1 MRNFTTCRRFSKGK
15 MNVSKSAEA
24 LLGKRNELS
33 AVRKRFSLF
42 SILTIILLSIA
53 SGARAQSTT
62 YSTAG
67 GSYTV
72 TVPAGVTQMTYSVA
86 GAAGGA
92 CSSAAGGKGGLV
104 TGTYTVT
111 PGQTLYVFVGGVG
124 TTWSSGTTAGGTSA
138 GGEGG
143 GVGGSGDGGGG
154 GGAASDIRTSVTG
167 GATLNAS
174 LLTRI
179 IVGGAGGGGGY
190 SGGYEAGGKGG
201 NPATA
206 GTAYSTYSGGAPGT
220 AIAGGAAGT
229 VYSSYTGSTAGGFG
243 NGGAGGSTSEGGGG
257 GGGWYGGGGAT
268 GSGGGGGSSYV
279 VSTASASATF
289 TNGTQAGTGYVT
301 ICFKPSAS
309 ASLSASILSPSMS
322 VTLNGTSTGATSYAW
337 AGPAGGATMTSTTT
351 LSTSI
356 LSVNTSN
363 SGVYTLTATNACGS
377 TVATTGVLTVT
388 TTPYMAVS
396 PASVA
401 IGNVNVGSVSA
412 TFTFSVSAL
421 NLTTPPG
428 NISVSSSN
436 SQYKVSTTGTGGWA
450 SSVNVPYSTATLAS
464 TPLYVQF
471 TPTVTGASSV
481 ALSLS
486 GGSATATETVT
497 ATGVNP
503 CVTNPLAPTSMTF
516 TGTSGTG
523 TTVGFTPSGTP
534 DGYLLLVGPTA
545 FTATPT
551 SGTTYSV
558 GATIGTATV
567 VAASYTTSPS
577 YAITGLNNNT
587 TYYYTAIPFFGG
599 ASGSCGGGPLY
610 PTGSQLT
617 ASVVTCPA
625 TPGTPSATA
634 INAASEGLSWTSSAG
649 GGGSAVNYSII
660 VGTGAGPSSPIA
672 GSPFTVTDPTL
683 TYTVTGLA
691 MGTPYYYNIT
701 ATGACASAATATGT
715 FTTTPYN
722 PLTISSG
729 LNQDVISEGTT
740 IPSSGT
746 TEQTLGT
753 TGLDG
758 NGYTLVASTFNY
770 LGNVPVTGH
779 SLPANNILATN
790 TVTATTPSGL
800 SWKLAAYNGNNCD
813 FMKMVTGTL
822 TATSTLT
829 FASPVSASNFYVLGL
844 TVINAGSTTVNAK
857 FNYADGTSSAVIPWG
872 TVVNWYSTN
881 STSAVIAVGRV
892 TQAGVTE
899 GLTTGPNLINNTL
912 ANTYTVSPVASIS
925 FTATAVAP
933 GTSGNTVSILGV
945 SANSG
950 PLYAGTVA
958 TGFSSAIG
966 CSSTSQSFNI
976 YGSQFAPTSG
986 SVTATAPA
994 SFQVSSNGTTWGS
1007 TATFA
1012 YTGGVMANT
1021 PVYVRFAPTATGT
1034 VSGNVTFSGGGI
1046 VMSPFVAVT
1055 GTASG
1060 GVVIA
1065 PATAA
1070 AFGPVTIYTASPSI
1084 VYTLTGTSLTAGTL
1098 NISSSNG
1105 DFLVSLNGTTWST
1118 STSFAYGTSFTAT
1131 PVYVQY
1137 TPSVVASE
1145 TATITVTGTTLCGPQ
1160 YISCTG
1166 SGSNPCS
1173 APGAPTAMTF
1183 TGTSGT
1189 GTSVSFT
1196 PSGTPDGYLLLRGT
1210 SAFTATPTPG
1220 TTYTVGATIGTA
1232 TVVAASY
1239 TSSPTYAITG
1249 LSSNTTYYY
1258 TAIPF
1263 YGGSGGTCSGGPLY
1277 PTGTQLTAAVT
1288 TCPATP
1294 GSPAATAINSG
1305 SEGLSWTSSAGGG
1318 SAINYSIKVATDAG
1332 FTAQIPGSP
1341 FTVAD
1346 PTLTYTV
1353 TGINAGTPYYY
1364 NITAVGSCTST
1375 ATATGTFTT
1384 NATYTPLT
1392 IASGLNQDVI
1402 SDGVNTTLPI
1412 SSQSQTTAAYDAQ
1425 GYGYC
1430 AYNYT
1435 FTPTS
1440 GTSYG
1445 PSDGSFPATNIMTS
1459 ILATTAGLTWKIAP
1473 YTGNNCD
1480 YMLMTPAAPTT
1491 TSTVTFTTPVYASNF
1506 YVLASTVIGA
1516 GATTVNMQLNYADG
1530 TSSAQTPWAT
1540 IVNWFTSTTNTA
1552 VNGEGRIH
1560 VTDGSPSGTVGGAP
1574 YLIQNSLTNT
1584 YSTSPVASISFTA
1597 TATSLGTSSNVA
1609 GVFAVSANSGVLNA
1623 GTVSSFSAALGC
1635 NSASQSFNINGTQ
1648 FFPAASGNITATAPA
1663 CYQVSSN
1670 GTTWGAT
1677 ATFPY
1682 TAGAMANTPVYV
1694 RFTPTVTGTTTGN
1707 ITFSGGGIVT
1717 SPSVAVTGSSSGGVL
1732 IAPGSSAAFGPVTVY
1747 TASPSIVYTLTGTS
1761 LTAGTL
1767 TISSSNGDFLV
1778 SPDGSTWNTSYSF
1791 SYGTSFTATP
1801 VYVQYTPSVVASET
1815 ATVTVSGTT
1824 LCAPQYISCTG
1835 SGSNPCSAPSVP
1847 SAITISSVAATTL
1860 TASTTPTGSPD
1871 GYLLVAG
1878 TSAFSGSPVTATTY
1892 SVGASL
1898 GGGTVVASAYTTAPS
1913 FNVTGLT
1920 GNTLYYITSIPFNGG
1935 VGGAC
1940 SGGPTYPSGT
1950 QLSTTVTTCPAAP
1963 VISTVTATVNSI
1975 TLNWASASGGGALPV
1990 TYSVGVYTNSAFTG
2004 PVTGSPFSTS
2014 STSVTVTGLSSGVT
2028 YYYKMQ
2034 SVTSGCSSGYI
2045 TGSKATGS
2053 YCTPSFTNGC
2063 SSWYTFS
2070 FAFGGASWTGA
2081 SGTCATS
2088 NYLSTVFTVTAGTPT
2103 ILSVSSAQYTGNA
2116 VWVDFAND
2124 GTFTDVHDTIF
2135 APGYGGGSALTSP
2148 TIYSASVTIPTTVAT
2163 GSYRMR
2169 VITGYGTAP
2178 GTSTSGTCGTY
2189 SYGDFQDFTLYV
2201 VNPILTATTS
2211 SLTPFGT
2218 IPTCSTSSVQTF
2230 SITGT
2235 GLYPSTGTVV
2245 ATAPAGGF
2253 QISLNGTTW
2262 GNTANY
2268 SYTGGSIA
2276 AQPVYVQYTSTTV
2289 GTFSGNITFSGGTV
2303 AAPPTVSVTATAAGI
2318 AVTPTTTAFFG
2329 PIPVS
2334 TTSSA
2339 LTYTLTGSN
2348 LTSGTT
2354 TVANSNSDFYVSL
2367 NGTTY
2372 SNTSVSFSNTGTI
2385 TGQVLY
2391 IQYSPTVVATE
2402 TSTITVTSP
2411 TGCVLTLIATG
2422 SGAVSCL
2429 APGTPSGIS
2438 FPSTTSTGTGIT
2450 FTPSG
2455 SPDVYLV
2462 LQGTSAFSGTPTTG
2476 TTYAV
2481 GNTIGTSTVVGV
2493 YTVTTL
2499 PLTIASVAGA
2509 TISPNTGYYITVI
2522 PYNGGATGTCTG
2534 GPLYAT
2540 SYLSGTYTTCPGV
2553 PTTVASS
2560 SVTGFSFVLNWS
2572 APAGGSAD
2580 AVTYGIDVSTD
2591 NTFATGVS
2599 SYTTA
2604 ALTYTVPVTYGSSV
2618 YYYRLHAIT
2627 AACNSGYTATG
2638 SVTTGCGNTP
2648 LPYNEGFESIT
2659 SNNTLPSCMSA
2670 TNLGGANTTW
2680 TAATGSYNQT
2690 AHTGSKFASFWYAN
2704 SVSGYCND
2712 WFFTPS
2718 FNFVSGTNYQV
2729 SFWYVTDGNTGWL
2742 SLKAGYGATQ
2752 SAAGMTTTVGTPL
2765 TNVINTTYAQYV
2777 GTFTATSTGN
2787 NYVGIYCNSNVTPY
2801 YLTIDD
2807 INVKV
2812 LPTLLASPTSVSVG
2826 SVNVSGSGVATT
2838 SLSGTGL
2845 TGSGTVTVTA
2855 PARYL
2860 VSTTSGSGYAS
2871 SISVPYTS
2879 GSLSST
2885 TIYVQFSPT
2894 VTGTVSGTVTCS
2906 GGGATLNIP
2915 VSGVGVNPSLV
2926 VSPSS
2931 INMGP
2936 TLVGVAAPVQTFS
2949 VSGNFLTGYP
2959 ANITLTSTNTDYQI
2973 STDGV
2978 TWSSSVTV
2986 AYTSGTL
2993 TATPISVQYTAS
3005 SLGASTGYVT
3015 LSGGGAIT
3023 TPTVT
3028 LTGSGSP
3035 SCSTPTITP
3044 TAMVFSGTNA
3054 TSTTVGFT
3062 TPGGVDGY
3070 LLVKSTLAFSGTPT
3084 SGHNYLVGDALGGGT
3099 VIGVYTTAPTYAVT
3113 GLTGNTQYF
3122 FTVIPFNG
3130 GTYGTCG
3137 SGPLY
3142 DATMLSASMNTCPA
3156 TPAAPVASAITSA
3169 GFNLSWTSSLGGGAA
3184 STLNYV
3190 VDVSGNTGFTAPIT
3204 GSPFTVADPTTA
3216 LSVGTP
3222 TAGAT
3227 YYYRITAV
3235 GIGTCSSPAT
3245 TTGTVTTTTYNYNPI
3260 TLTGFNEDVIANGS
3274 ANPANGTLGV
3284 AGTSTGANAGFDG
3297 ANYVFVSSDYTYGS
3311 PLVAG
3316 QSLPTSGTLSSLIT
3330 SGLTYQLAGY
3340 STNNALVLSAVTAT
3354 TATLTLTTPQY
3365 ASQIYL
3371 IGCTGSGSGSC
3382 TFTIHYADGTVQTS
3396 SALALADWYSGTPIA
3411 VANIGRVNETT
3422 GAPDGSSTTG
3432 PNFYERNVTLTDLNS
3447 KVNSI
3452 VVTTVAGGTGLLG
3465 VVAVTAR
3472 TGALYASSTAA
3483 MSFGTA
3489 TVCAG
3494 SASQNITISGSSLFP
3509 ASTGIVTATVT
3520 PGYQV
3525 STNGTTWG
3533 STATYT
3539 VSATSTLASTP
3550 VYVRF
3555 LPIAGGAS
3563 TGSLTFVG
3571 AGINNAPTIS
3581 LSGTGVTGAVTGS
3594 PTTICQNAT
3603 TSLSDIVTGGTW
3615 SSTNAAVASVSTLG
3629 VVTGRSAGTAVISY
3643 LYGCAVT
3650 ANTVSV
3656 TVNAIPTTTGVTYNS
3671 LCSGTTLSLFSNA
3684 TGASTYSW
3692 SGAAAFTDNTAAN
3705 PTSATPVT
3713 ATANGVY
3720 SVTMAT
3726 ALGCSVTATSPSV
3739 TVSAQ
3744 PSATVTPSSLNLC
3757 TGSVETL
3764 TSAVTGGAGTPTYT
3778 WSGPGI
3784 TGTTATGATTT
3795 YSLVPSASSGSYS
3808 LAISY
3813 SVSTGCTTAA
3823 ATTASVNITPA
3834 ASITSLTPSS
3844 VSLCSGGTLT
3854 LTATETGGSGTPT
3867 YTWKGPGMSTTTS
3880 SSTPLVFTPTVA
3892 TSASAAYS
3900 VTVSFGGTGCAPTS
3914 VVTSTTVAVNIQPT
3928 VSVSASPLV
3937 ICNGSNMT
3945 LTTASGGGAGTP
3957 TYTWSGPGIAT
3968 AIGSTS
3974 GAAVYIPSVSTGA
3987 YSVSLSYSG
3996 TGCNVVNAS
4005 SSSVTV
4011 NPQPSVA
4018 VTASTVGLLCTGM
4031 TETITA
4037 TPSGG
4042 SGTAAYTWSG
4052 PGISGTA
4059 GPFASSVYTV
4069 TPAAGVTAGVYSVAV
4084 TYSVAGCNTASNTT
4098 ATVTPTGQ
4106 QWAGGTSTSWNDPTN
4121 WACGIIPT
4129 ATQDVVIPA
4138 STPNAPTLDVSTGYT
4153 KKLTITG
4160 ATLTLGSGNQ
4170 LDIVGNLVNNGTV
4183 TGSGVIYLN
4192 GGSAQVLSG
4201 NGNVSNMTLANSAGA
4216 TINSTSDTVGITGT
4230 LLLNS
4235 GTLTTNGNLML
4246 VSNSGGSG
4254 SIGQITGGS
4263 ISGNVIMQQY
4273 VPGGRRAYRFI
4284 AHPFNASIPLSQIQN
4299 YIDITGTGGSAN
4311 GFTTTTS
4318 NAASAY
4324 WYNTS
4329 VGNSALGNDPGWTAY
4344 TSTNGSGSNAFNKN
4358 EGIRLYFRGAK
4369 GTGLDGSSYV
4379 VAPVTYRTW
4388 GAVNTGA
4395 QSITLVKGTGAN
4407 EDYNTI
4413 GNPYPAITD
4422 IGSVINTA
4430 STGGLLTGAA
4440 FYIWNPYL
4448 GTSGQFVTET
4458 IGGSYYL
4465 GANES
4470 FQVRTATNLNTLSF
4484 AESNKGTAVTDA
4496 LMRTASNDYLTLY
4509 IYDNSYHPWD
4519 LLHINFNDAA
4529 TDNEDSRY
4537 DGAKAPSPAS
4547 LNFYSLSA
4555 DNSQLSLDS
4564 RPFNDG
4570 KVIPLGIKSS
4580 YLQDFIIKAQNVAVP
4595 DNGQVYLHDKYLQ
4608 TYTQLLQGT
4617 EYKFTIT
4624 KDAASQ
4630 GDNRFELSMKKAGA
4644 AIAQAADG
4652 LDVQMVPNPATSV
4665 VTISYN
4671 AAAKAQTTVRVMNV
4685 EGITVLTQDLGL
4697 QQSGSTQIALDRLAS
4712 GVYMVEFTSGTQKV
4726 VHRLVKE

>member
-1 MRNFTTCRRFSKGK
+1 MKNIVLLLLFICFCNASFAATRYNATNATIPSCPTTSYCFGVSAASATITASSTGCSTNASASTLTWNFLIDGVTSFSTNSATDAATANTKTATIPAATMATLTVGTHTITCTWKNGTAGCGTTTLITSPGLVITILAAPTAITGTNHICSSGTSSLSCTPTGGTWSSSASTVAS
-15 MNVSKSAEA
+15 VSS
-24 LLGKRNELS
+24 LGVVTYLTNGNTNITYTLGDGCT
-33 AVRKRFSLF
+33 AVSSFTDAVTVGPISGTASF
-42 SILTIILLSIA
+42 CAPITSTLLSQNFNSGLTGAVGGTWTVTNTGTAGTGNWAVTAPNGYSADVGAYSIAGDGTSYMDA
-53 SGARAQSTT
+53 SGNAAGSSATIATQLKSPAFSTSGMSSASLT
-62 YSTAG
+62 MNG
-67 GSYTV
+67 YTV
-72 TVPAGVTQMTYSVA
+72 SGSGDVSNIDYS
-86 GAAGGA
+86 
-92 CSSAAGGKGGLV
+92 LD
-104 TGTYTVT
+104 
-111 PGQTLYVFVGGVG
+111 G
-124 TTWSSGTTAGGTSA
+124 TTWVTFYNYASLGNTTTTTWTAGSPNET
-138 GGEGG
+138 
-143 GVGGSGDGGGG
+143 
-154 GGAASDIRTSVTG
+154 IP
-167 GATLNAS
+167 L
-174 LLTRI
+174 
-179 IVGGAGGGGGY
+179 
-190 SGGYEAGGKGG
+190 
-201 NPATA
+201 PAPA
-206 GTAYSTYSGGAPGT
+206 LGQP
-220 AIAGGAAGT
+220 T
-229 VYSSYTGSTAGGFG
+229 VYIRFNYSSSY
-243 NGGAGGSTSEGGGG
+243 
-257 GGGWYGGGGAT
+257 GWLWI
-268 GSGGGGGSSYV
+268 V
-279 VSTASASATF
+279 DNIV
-289 TNGTQAGTGYVT
+289 
-301 ICFKPSAS
+301 
-309 ASLSASILSPSMS
+309 L
-322 VTLNGTSTGATSYAW
+322 TGATSSA
-337 AGPAGGATMTSTTT
+337 TT
-351 LSTSI
+351 LTD
-356 LSVNTSN
+356 
-363 SGVYTLTATNACGS
+363 AT
-377 TVATTGVLTVT
+377 
-388 TTPYMAVS
+388 
-396 PASVA
+396 
-401 IGNVNVGSVSA
+401 
-412 TFTFSVSAL
+412 
-421 NLTTPPG
+421 
-428 NISVSSSN
+428 
-436 SQYKVSTTGTGGWA
+436 
-450 SSVNVPYSTATLAS
+450 
-464 TPLYVQF
+464 
-471 TPTVTGASSV
+471 
-481 ALSLS
+481 S
-486 GGSATATETVT
+486 GGTW
-497 ATGVNP
+497 
-503 CVTNPLAPTSMTF
+503 
-516 TGTSGTG
+516 
-523 TTVGFTPSGTP
+523 
-534 DGYLLLVGPTA
+534 
-545 FTATPT
+545 T
-551 SGTTYSV
+551 SGTTSV
-558 GATIGTATV
+558 ATISGGV
-567 VAASYTTSPS
+567 V
-577 YAITGLNNNT
+577 TGL
-587 TYYYTAIPFFGG
+587 
-599 ASGSCGGGPLY
+599 
-610 PTGSQLT
+610 
-617 ASVVTCPA
+617 
-625 TPGTPSATA
+625 TPGT
-634 INAASEGLSWTSSAG
+634 
-649 GGGSAVNYSII
+649 
-660 VGTGAGPSSPIA
+660 
-672 GSPFTVTDPTL
+672 TL
-683 TYTVTGLA
+683 
-691 MGTPYYYNIT
+691 
-701 ATGACASAATATGT
+701 
-715 FTTTPYN
+715 
-722 PLTISSG
+722 IS
-729 LNQDVISEGTT
+729 
-740 IPSSGT
+740 
-746 TEQTLGT
+746 
-753 TGLDG
+753 
-758 NGYTLVASTFNY
+758 YA
-770 LGNVPVTGH
+770 NVC
-779 SLPANNILATN
+779 N
-790 TVTATTPSGL
+790 TVTAT
-800 SWKLAAYNGNNCD
+800 AN
-813 FMKMVTGTL
+813 
-822 TATSTLT
+822 
-829 FASPVSASNFYVLGL
+829 VLGVPAAIGG
-844 TVINAGSTTVNAK
+844 TPTTIGIGSTTTLTNTTI
-857 FNYADGTSSAVIPWG
+857 NGTWTSG
-872 TVVNWYSTN
+872 T
-881 STSAVIAVGRV
+881 TS
-892 TQAGVTE
+892 
-899 GLTTGPNLINNTL
+899 
-912 ANTYTVSPVASIS
+912 VASIS
-925 FTATAVAP
+925 
-933 GTSGNTVSILGV
+933 
-945 SANSG
+945 
-950 PLYAGTVA
+950 
-958 TGFSSAIG
+958 
-966 CSSTSQSFNI
+966 
-976 YGSQFAPTSG
+976 
-986 SVTATAPA
+986 
-994 SFQVSSNGTTWGS
+994 
-1007 TATFA
+1007 
-1012 YTGGVMANT
+1012 TGGVVTGITAGTSVINYST
-1021 PVYVRFAPTATGT
+1021 GCGTATTQTITVTPPALALSPASLNLGPTSTGT
-1034 VSGNVTFSGGGI
+1034 TAAVQSFSLSGTYLTGYPGNVT
-1046 VMSPFVAVT
+1046 
-1055 GTASG
+1055 
-1060 GVVIA
+1060 
-1065 PATAA
+1065 
-1070 AFGPVTIYTASPSI
+1070 
-1084 VYTLTGTSLTAGTL
+1084 LTSTNTQYK
-1098 NISSSNG
+1098 ISSASSG
-1105 DFLVSLNGTTWST
+1105 PWSSSYTVAFTTAT
-1118 STSFAYGTSFTAT
+1118 LTAT
-1131 PVYVQY
+1131 PVYVQF
-1137 TPSVVASE
+1137 TP
-1145 TATITVTGTTLCGPQ
+1145 TITGVVSASVTLSGAGATAPPSEALTGAGAN
-1160 YISCTG
+1160 SCTLT
-1166 SGSNPCS
+1166 PT
-1173 APGAPTAMTF
+1173 APTAMTF
-1183 TGTSGT
+1183 SGISSS
-1189 GTSVSFT
+1189 GVSVSFT
-1196 PSGTPDGYLLLRGT
+1196 PSGTPDGYLIFQGT
-1210 SAFTATPTPG
+1210 TAFTGTPVNG
-1220 TTYTVGATIGTA
+1220 TTYALGATLGTG
-1232 TVVAASY
+1232 TVVATSY
-1239 TSSPTYAITG
+1239 TTSPTYAITG
-1249 LSSNTTYYY
+1249 LVGNTTYYY
-1258 TAIPF
+1258 TAVPF
-1263 YGGSGGTCSGGPLY
+1263 YGGTGGTCSGGPLY
-1277 PTGTQLTAAVT
+1277 PSGTQLSSSVV

-1294 GSPAATAINSG
+1294 GSPTVSTLTPASALLG
-1305 SEGLSWTSSAGGG
+1305 WTSSLGGAG
-1318 SAINYSIKVATDAG
+1318 STVNYSIAVSTNG
-1332 FTAQIPGSP
+1332 SFTAPITGSP
-1341 FTVAD
+1341 FSVTDPAVSVTVPASAS
-1346 PTLTYTV
+1346 T
-1353 TGINAGTPYYY
+1353 AYYY
-1364 NITAVGSCTST
+1364 KVTASNGCSSA
-1375 ATATGTFTT
+1375 ATATGTYTT
-1384 NATYTPLT
+1384 PSIYYAQLT
-1392 IASGLNQDVI
+1392 ISGGLNQDVI
-1402 SDGVNTTLPI
+1402 ANGTSTTLPI
-1412 SSQSQTTAAYDAQ
+1412 SSQSLSSAGFDAQ
-1425 GYGYC
+1425 GYGYVANDY
-1430 AYNYT
+1430 AYTPGGYT
-1435 FTPTS
+1435 A
-1440 GTSYG
+1440 
-1445 PSDGSFPATNIMTS
+1445 SDGYFPSTNIVSS
-1459 ILATTAGLTWKIAP
+1459 ILTTGLNWKIAS
-1473 YTGNNCD
+1473 YSANNCD
-1480 YMLMTPAAPTT
+1480 YMLVSSVTPTA
-1491 TSTVTFTTPVYASNF
+1491 TSTVTLTTPLYASNL
-1506 YVLASTVIGA
+1506 YVLASSVLGA
-1516 GATTVNMQLNYADG
+1516 GSTSVNVKLNYADG
-1530 TSSAQTPWAT
+1530 TSSAVTSWGT
-1540 IVNWFTSTTNTA
+1540 IYNWFDATNAA
-1552 VNGEGRIH
+1552 VEGEGRIN
-1560 VTDGSPSGTVGGAP
+1560 VTNGQPSGAVGAAP
-1574 YLIQNSLTNT
+1574 YMVQDILANA
-1584 YSTSPVASISFTA
+1584 YSVSPVASISFTV
-1597 TATSLGTSSNVA
+1597 TGSSLGSSKNSF
-1609 GVFAVSANSGVLNA
+1609 GVFAVSAYSGALSA
-1623 GTVSSFSAALGC
+1623 STSSLASFGSVNISC
-1635 NSASQSFNINGTQ
+1635 NSSTQSFAISGAQ
-1648 FFPAASGNITATAPA
+1648 LYPASGSITVNAPTGF
-1663 CYQVSSN
+1663 QVSN
-1670 GTTWGAT
+1670 DGAT
-1677 ATFPY
+1677 WASTTSISY
-1682 TAGAMANTPVYV
+1682 TGGTISSSTLVYV
-1694 RFTPTVTGTTTGN
+1694 RFAPTAAGAASGN
-1707 ITFSGGGIVT
+1707 ITFSGGIINNPPT
-1717 SPSVAVTGSSSGGVL
+1717 IAVSGTGLGGLTIIPATV
-1732 IAPGSSAAFGPVTVY
+1732 AAFGPVTEGTSSSVITY
-1747 TASPSIVYTLTGTS
+1747 TVTGVS
-1761 LTAGTL
+1761 LTAGTI
-1767 TISSSNGDFLV
+1767 TVTSSNGDFQV
-1778 SPDGSTWNTSYSF
+1778 YNPASSTWGSSYSF
-1791 SYGTSFTATP
+1791 ANGTSFTST
-1801 VYVQYTPSVVASET
+1801 VQVRYTPTIVGAET
-1815 ATVTVSGTT
+1815 STITVTGSTIS
-1824 LCAPQYISCTG
+1824 CAPPGINCTG
-1835 SGSNPCSAPSVP
+1835 TGSNPCAVPSAP
-1847 SAITISSVAATTL
+1847 SAITISSVAATTI
-1860 TASTTPTGSPD
+1860 TVSVTPTGTPE
-1871 GYLLVAG
+1871 GYLLVRG
-1878 TSAFSGSPVTATTY
+1878 TSAFSGSPVATTTY

-1898 GGGTVVASAYTTAPS
+1898 GGGTVVASSYTTAPS
-1913 FNVTGLT
+1913 YSVTGLT
-1920 GNTLYYITSIPFNGG
+1920 GNTTYYFTSIPFTGG
-1935 VGGAC
+1935 LGGTC
-1940 SGGPTYPSGT
+1940 SGGPLYPSGT
-1950 QLSTTVTTCPAAP
+1950 QLTNTVTTCPAAP
-1963 VISTVTATVNSI
+1963 VVSTVTATITSI
-1975 TLNWASASGGGALPV
+1975 TINWAAATGGGALPV

-2004 PVTGSPFSTS
+2004 PVTGSPFTTS
-2014 STSVTVTGLSSGVT
+2014 ATTYTVTGLTSGVT
-2028 YYYKMQ
+2028 YYYRIQ
-2034 SVTSGCSSGYI
+2034 SITSACSSAYT
-2045 TGSKATGS
+2045 TGSQSAGS
-2053 YCTPSFTNGC
+2053 YCTPSWSGGAGSC
-2063 SSWYTFS
+2063 SSNSYYTS
-2070 FAFGGASWTGA
+2070 LLSYGGNSWTNTAANCGV
-2081 SGTCATS
+2081 S
-2088 NYLSTVFTVTAGTPT
+2088 NFLATVFTITASITNTISATNYGYTTP
-2103 ILSVSSAQYTGNA
+2103 G
-2116 VWVDFAND
+2116 VWIDYNND
-2124 GTFTDVHDTIF
+2124 GTFNDAGEGVFLPAYI
-2135 APGYGGGSALTSP
+2135 ASSPALYTG
-2148 TIYSASVTIPTTVAT
+2148 SVTVPTTVAT
-2163 GSYRMR
+2163 GTYRMR
-2169 VITGYGTAP
+2169 LLTNYVTGWSTWTAGATPGPCSAYSNAGYGEYQDWNVYIINSRLT
-2178 GTSTSGTCGTY
+2178 TSTS
-2189 SYGDFQDFTLYV
+2189 
-2201 VNPILTATTS
+2201 
-2211 SLTPFGT
+2211 SLASFGNV
-2218 IPTCSTSSVQTF
+2218 PTCSTSSTQVF
-2230 SITGT
+2230 SVTGT
-2235 GLYPSTGTVV
+2235 GLSPLTGTVV
-2245 ATAPAGGF
+2245 ATAPSGGF
-2253 QISLNGTTW
+2253 QVSLNGTTW
-2262 GNTANY
+2262 NN
-2268 SYTGGSIA
+2268 SVSLPYTGGSIA
-2276 AQPVYVQYTSTTV
+2276 AQPVYVQYTPTAT
-2289 GTFSGNITFSGGTV
+2289 GTFAGNITFSGGTPLV
-2303 AAPPTVSVTATAAGI
+2303 VPSVSVSATAGGITVSPA
-2318 AVTPTTTAFFG
+2318 TTAFFG
-2329 PIPVS
+2329 PVA
-2334 TTSSA
+2334 TGATSPA
-2339 LTYTLTGSN
+2339 LIYTVTGTN

-2354 TVANSNSDFYVSL
+2354 TVANSNPDFYVSL

-2385 TGQVLY
+2385 TGQTIY
-2391 IQYSPTVVATE
+2391 IEYSPTVVATE

-2411 TGCVLTLIATG
+2411 TGCVGTIIATG
-2422 SGAVSCL
+2422 SGAVGCL

-2438 FPSTTSTGTGIT
+2438 FPSTISTGTGIT

-2455 SPDVYLV
+2455 SPDVYMV
-2462 LQGTSAFSGTPTTG
+2462 LQGTSAFTGTPATAA
-2476 TTYAV
+2476 TYSV
-2481 GNTIGTSTVVGV
+2481 GSTIGTGTVVGV

-2499 PLTIASVAGA
+2499 PLSIASVAGA
-2509 TISPNTGYYITVI
+2509 TIAPNTGYYITVI
-2522 PYNGGATGTCTG
+2522 PYNGGSTGTCLG
-2534 GPLYAT
+2534 GPLYAS

-2553 PTTVASS
+2553 PTSPATS
-2560 SVTGFSFVLNWS
+2560 SVTGSSFVLTWV
-2572 APAGGSAD
+2572 APAGGGAD

-2604 ALTYTVPVTYGSSV
+2604 ALTYTVPVTYGSTV

-2690 AHTGSKFASFWYAN
+2690 AHTGSKFASFWYLN

-2993 TATPISVQYTAS
+2993 TPTPISVQYTAS

-3035 SCSTPTITP
+3035 TCSTPTITP
-3044 TAMVFSGTNA
+3044 TSMVFTGTNA

-3113 GLTGNTQYF
+3113 GLTGNTQYY

-3354 TATLTLTTPQY
+3354 TATLTPSVPQY
-3365 ASQIYL
+3365 ASQLYL

-3382 TFTIHYADGTVQTS
+3382 TFAIHYADGTVQTS
-3396 SALALADWYSGTPIA
+3396 GSLALGDWYGGTPIA

-3447 KVNSI
+3447 KVTSI

-3483 MSFGTA
+3483 MAFGST

-3509 ASTGIVTATVT
+3509 ASTGIITATVT

-3539 VSATSTLASTP
+3539 ASATNTLASSP

-3555 LPIAGGAS
+3555 QPIAGGAS

-3571 AGINNAPTIS
+3571 AGINNAPVIS
-3581 LSGTGVTGAVTGS
+3581 LSGTGVTGTITG
-3594 PTTICQNAT
+3594 TTTVCQNAT
-3603 TSLSDIVTGGTW
+3603 TTLSDIVTGGTW

-3643 LYGCAVT
+3643 LYGCAAT

-3692 SGAAAFTDNTAAN
+3692 SGPAAFTDNTVAN

-3720 SVTMAT
+3720 SVTLTT
-3726 ALGCSVTATSPSV
+3726 ALGCSITAATSPSV
-3739 TVSAQ
+3739 TVNAQ

-3823 ATTASVNITPA
+3823 TTTASVNITPA

-4069 TPAAGVTAGVYSVAV
+4069 TPAAGATAGVYSVAV

-4216 TINSTSDTVGITGT
+4216 TINSTSDTVGITGA
-4230 LLLNS
+4230 LLLNA

-4318 NAASAY
+4318 NAASAF
-4324 WYNTS
+4324 WYNTAI
-4329 VGNSALGNDPGWTAY
+4329 GNSALGNDPGFTAY

-4369 GTGLDGSSYV
+4369 GTGLDGSPYV

-4440 FYIWNPYL
+4440 FYIFNPYL

-4470 FQVRTATNLNTLSF
+4470 FQVRTTANGNTLSF

-4496 LMRTASNDYLTLY
+4496 LMRTGSNDYLTLY
-4509 IYDNSYHPWD
+4509 IYDESYHPWD

-4529 TDNEDSRY
+4529 TDNEDSKY

-4555 DNSQLSLDS
+4555 DNSKLSLDA
-4564 RPFNDG
+4564 RPFSDG

-4595 DNGQVYLHDKYLQ
+4595 KDGEVYLHDKYLQ
-4608 TYTQLLQGT
+4608 TYTQLQQGT

-4644 AIAQAADG
+4644 TVAQTNDG